1 MTNSRV
7 SILVVDDEPG
17 VCWALREF
25 LEGEGHD
32 VRVASDAAQAEA
44 FTAERAP
51 ALVFLDVRLP
61 GETGI
66 DALPRLRE
74 RAPNA
79 AFVVMT
85 AYGSME
91 TAIDAIRRGAH
102 DYVTK
107 PLDLDRVKALVDRIV
122 RPGPVDS
129 EVRRLREAVGA
140 SSSRLVGT
148 SPSMQEVYKRIG
160 ALSRSAVPVLVT
172 GESGTGKE
180 LVARALHDFS
190 ARSTR
195 PFEPIN
201 CAAVP
206 EGLLESELFGFEKGA
221 FTGADRRREG
231 KFERADGGTVFL
243 DEIAEMPSPL
253 QAKLLRFLEDGVVER
268 LGGSERRK
276 VDVRILAATNQDLD
290 ARRASGAFRSDL
302 FFRLRVGEIRLPALR
317 ERAEDLPLIVA
328 HVLEEARCDKEIARE
343 TLEMLQGYPWPGNV
357 RELRNVLLQAQALAA
372 GRFILPEH
380 LPAHVRGFTADASSA
395 TIREFVDAFLKS
407 SGDAASYER
416 FLEAVERPLFARVL
430 QETHGN
436 RALAAERLGL
446 HRTTLRKKLRKY
458 GLERGTKSPDST
470 R

>member
-1 MTNSRV
+1 VSAERS

-32 VRVASDAAQAEA
+32 VRVASDAAQA
-44 FTAERAP
+44 TSLVQERAP
-51 ALVFLDVRLP
+51 RIVFLDVRLP
-61 GETGI
+61 GESGI
-66 DALPRLRE
+66 EALPRLRE
-74 RAPNA
+74 RAPQA
-79 AFVVMT
+79 AIVVMT

-91 TAIDAIRRGAH
+91 TAIDAIRHGAH

-107 PLDLDRVKALVDRIV
+107 PLDLDRVKALVDRLV
-122 RPGPVDS
+122 RPGPVDA
-129 EVRRLREAVGA
+129 EVQRLRQAAGG
-140 SSSRLVGT
+140 SSSRIVGT
-148 SPSMQEVYKRIG
+148 SPAMQEVYKRIG
-160 ALSRSAVPVLVT
+160 ALSRSEVPVLVT

-190 ARSTR
+190 ARAAR

-243 DEIAEMPSPL
+243 DEIAEMPAAL

-290 ARRASGAFRSDL
+290 ALRASGAFRSDL

-317 ERAEDLPLIVA
+317 ERIEDLPLLVA
-328 HVLEEARCDKEIARE
+328 HVLEDARCDKEIASA
-343 TLEMLQGYPWPGNV
+343 TLEALRRYPWPGNV
-357 RELRNVLLQAQALAA
+357 RELRNVLLQAQALAT
-372 GRFILPEH
+372 GPFILPEH
-380 LPAHVRGFTADASSA
+380 LPAHVRGFAAAASPA
-395 TIREFVDAFLKS
+395 TIREFVDAFLA
-407 SGDAASYER
+407 SGDGASYER
-416 FLEAVERPLFARVL
+416 YLEAVERPLLARVL
-430 QETHGN
+430 EETHGN

-458 GLERGTKSPDST
+458 GL
-470 R
+470 